1 MSRDT
6 DYNSLLISTTAD
18 NYVFSEI
25 LNISSGEWSCI
36 LNKIIEM

>member
-25 LNISSGEWSCI
+25 LIYHQGVVMYFKQNH
-36 LNKIIEM
+36 